1 MKNNALNSR
10 SPHVRMELAS
20 RVPPG
25 LVDEQRAVSLA
36 WIARHFNPEIGPPT
50 FLIAERDVVGGS
62 PADIRPHTY
71 APWQLRLTYE
81 PERIPE
87 ETRFRP
93 LAELPAPRHGLLSL
107 RDFANLATVFLH
119 PDDILTFRLCD
130 PPAEADAESPA

>member
-1 MKNNALNSR
+1 MNNHPPTSR
-10 SPHVRMELAS
+10 GTHVRMELAS

-81 PERIPE
+81 PESIPE
-87 ETRFRP
+87 EIRFRP
-93 LAELPAPRHGLLSL
+93 LAELPAPRHRLLSL
-107 RDFANLATVFLH
+107 RDFASLTTVFLH
-119 PDDILTFRLCD
+119 PDDILAFRLTDAPAGDD
-130 PPAEADAESPA
+130 PEKPA

>member
-1 MKNNALNSR
+1 MNNNPPTPR
-10 SPHVRMELAS
+10 GTRVRMELAS

-93 LAELPAPRHGLLSL
+93 LAELPAPRHRLLSL
-107 RDFANLATVFLH
+107 RDFANLGAVFLH
-119 PDDILTFRLCD
+119 PDDILAFRLTD
-130 PPAEADAESPA
+130 APAEAGADNPA